1 MSGAGARRRW
11 LVLAACAGLVALAWA
26 GLSRVY
32 VNASW
37 SDGAWG
43 YLILPLGKPELGD
56 AVLFAP
62 PAALGAP
69 VPYLKTVRGLPGAQ
83 VTVDVDRMV
92 AVDGVVLGRA
102 KEAARDGR
110 PLEAVAAG
118 VAPAARYYLHAD
130 HADSHD
136 SRYAEVGFVPRER
149 ILGRAVPLP
158 NLPWLG
164 LEGPLVT
171 AEDFPEGASAEIGMS
186 DAASSS
192 AARSGAER
200 DGGESGGPEAR
211 P

>member
-1 MSGAGARRRW
+1 MSRAAGRRRW
-11 LVLAACAGLVALAWA
+11 LALAVCAGLIALAWA

-43 YLILPLGKPELGD
+43 YLVLPLGEPELGD
-56 AVLFAP
+56 AVLFEP

-83 VTVDVDRMV
+83 VTVDADRMV

-110 PLEAVAAG
+110 LLEAVAAG
-118 VAPAARYYLHAD
+118 VAPADRYYLHAD

-158 NLPWLG
+158 DLPWLS

-186 DAASSS
+186 DAA
-192 AARSGAER
+192 RSGAER

>member
-1 MSGAGARRRW
+1 MNRAAPRRRW
-11 LVLAACAGLVALAWA
+11 LALAACAGLVALAWA

-32 VNASW
+32 INASW

-43 YLILPLGKPELGD
+43 YLILPLGEPELGD

-62 PAALGAP
+62 PAEIDAP
-69 VPYLKTVRGLPGAQ
+69 IPYLKTVHGLPGAQ
-83 VTVDVDRMV
+83 VTVDADRMV

-102 KEAARDGR
+102 KEAARNGR

-118 VAPAARYYLHAD
+118 VAPAAHYYLHAG

-158 NLPWLG
+158 DLPWLG

-171 AEDFPEGASAEIGMS
+171 AEDFPEGVSPEVGLS
-186 DAASSS
+186 DAAP
-192 AARSGAER
+192 SGAGR
-200 DGGESGGPEAR
+200 VGEGSGGPEAR

>member
-11 LVLAACAGLVALAWA
+11 LALAVCAGLVALAWA

-43 YLILPLGKPELGD
+43 YLVLPLGKPELGD

-69 VPYLKTVRGLPGAQ
+69 VPYLKTVRGLPGAR
-83 VTVDVDRMV
+83 VTVDADRMV

-110 PLEAVAAG
+110 PLEAIAAG
-118 VAPAARYYLHAD
+118 IAPAARYYLHAD

-149 ILGRAVPLP
+149 LLGRAVSLP
-158 NLPWLG
+158 DLPWFG

-171 AEDFPEGASAEIGMS
+171 AEDFPEGASAEIGLS
-186 DAASSS
+186 DAD
-192 AARSGAER
+192 RSGAGR
-200 DGGESGGPEAR
+200 GGEGSGGSEAR

>member
-11 LVLAACAGLVALAWA
+11 LALAACAGLVALAWA

-43 YLILPLGKPELGD
+43 YLVLPLGEPALGD

-69 VPYLKTVRGLPGAQ
+69 VPYLKTVRGLPGAR
-83 VTVDVDRMV
+83 VTVDADRMV
-92 AVDGVVLGRA
+92 AVDDIVLGRA
-102 KEAARDGR
+102 KETARDGR
-110 PLEAVAAG
+110 PLEAIAAG

-158 NLPWLG
+158 DLPWLG
-164 LEGPLVT
+164 LKGPLVT
-171 AEDFPEGASAEIGMS
+171 AEDFPEGVSPEAGMS
-186 DAASSS
+186 DAAP
-192 AARSGAER
+192 SGAER